1 MNWNALAQEYT
12 AEANTLARHI
22 KGLKDRLRQSNY
34 SEQNELNR
42 RIALLYTMYLEYR
55 HTGQLLAAHPAALR
69 ETQEENA
76 LGKTTKL

>member
-22 KGLKDRLRQSNY
+22 KELKDRLRQSNY

-42 RIALLYTMYLEYR
+42 RIALLYTMYLECLV
-55 HTGQLLAAHPAALR
+55 TGHALQKR
-69 ETQEENA
+69 GRRA
-76 LGKTTKL
+76 VS